1 MSMKNKGEGTEE
13 AASRWSDWG
22 AGLIPVQERGEKRG
36 SSKEAPARAVGVL
49 ELKML
54 MEEPHASQE

>member
-1 MSMKNKGEGTEE
+1 MKNKGEGTEE

-36 SSKEAPARAVGVL
+36 SSKKAPARAVGVL